1 MPSIIKNIK
10 LSVWHEA
17 HALMNN
23 FIMSQNWSLH
33 WNQNSWRKHF
43 WKIQDFIICY
53 SSPRFER
60 IHKQT
65 DIQREEIFENTQPN
79 LEVQVC
85 QLEVDNQK
93 LIEVSL
99 MVDKIVY
106 KDQEEYIA

>member
-1 MPSIIKNIK
+1 MPIESD
-10 LSVWHEA
+10 HY
-17 HALMNN
+17 
-23 FIMSQNWSLH
+23 
-33 WNQNSWRKHF
+33 
-43 WKIQDFIICY
+43 C
-53 SSPRFER
+53 SPRFKW